1 MTINIEA
8 LINYLG
14 RSYSEIVDAT
24 VIPYS
29 SKPKGH
35 SGSVNQH
42 LVMAKEGINL
52 SFLRETQALVEINL
66 KIRKR
71 ENTKWNFPNV
81 LPTPLRQYMPREWV
95 HSTFGYPAGCV
106 PPKTIMNRPFG
117 WVEKYNL
124 EGFRLPVSMQVDY
137 GMDDVVEEVAFILT
151 SDMKW

>member
-8 LINYLG
+8 MIGYLG
-14 RSYSEIVDAT
+14 KSNIELTDAGFISKKSY
-24 VIPYS
+24 
-29 SKPKGH
+29 PKGH
-35 SGSVNQH
+35 SGSVNMH
-42 LVMAKEGINL
+42 LNMEIEGISL

-151 SDMKW
+151 SDMNW

>member
-8 LINYLG
+8 MIGYLG
-14 RSYSEIVDAT
+14 KSNIELADAGFISKKSY
-24 VIPYS
+24 
-29 SKPKGH
+29 PKGH
-35 SGSVNQH
+35 SGSVNMH
-42 LVMAKEGINL
+42 LNMEIEGINL